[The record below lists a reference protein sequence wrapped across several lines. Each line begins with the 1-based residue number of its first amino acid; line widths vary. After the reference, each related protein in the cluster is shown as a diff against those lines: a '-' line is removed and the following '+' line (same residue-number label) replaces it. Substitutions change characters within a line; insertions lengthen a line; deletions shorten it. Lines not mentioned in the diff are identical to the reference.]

1 MESRQPNLY
10 VVAGPNGAGKS
21 TFARLFLPEYAD
33 CREFVNAD
41 LIAAGLSPFNPESLA
56 LQAGRLMLERVEALA
71 EARIDFGF
79 ETTLAGKSW
88 LPVLAKLRAQGYRL
102 HLFFLWIPSPDL
114 ALRRI
119 EERVRAGG
127 HSVPEEVVRRRFAR
141 GLRNFAQ
148 IYVPVVDLSLLLDNS
163 KSLPDEVPA
172 KDAPEVFIRA
182 VQALKEAAA
191 AAVAEHWRNG
201 RPVYVWRDEQVVALH
216 PDGSAVPVKRDEP
229 R

>member
-1 MESRQPNLY
+1 MGSRQPNLY
-10 VVAGPNGAGKS
+10 IVAGPNGAGKS

-56 LQAGRLMLERVEALA
+56 IQAGKLMLERVEALA

-88 LPVLAKLRAQGYRL
+88 LPVFQRLRQRGYRL
-102 HLFFLWIPSPDL
+102 HIFFLWIPEPDL

-127 HSVPEEVVRRRFAR
+127 HSIPEEVVRRRFAR
-141 GLRNFAQ
+141 GLRNFFQTYA
-148 IYVPVVDLSLLLDNS
+148 PVVDAWLLLDNS
-163 KSLPDEVPA
+163 RNP
-172 KDAPEVFIRA
+172 PET
-182 VQALKEAAA
+182 
-191 AAVAEHWRNG
+191 
-201 RPVYVWRDEQVVALH
+201 VALGLTDH
-216 PDGSAVPVKRDEP
+216 QIALDRELFAKISEEAKKS
-229 R
+229 

>member
-1 MESRQPNLY
+1 MWSRQPNLY

-56 LQAGRLMLERVEALA
+56 IQAGKLMLERIEALA

-88 LPVLAKLRAQGYRL
+88 LPVLQRLREQGYRL
-102 HLFFLWIPSPDL
+102 HIFFLWIPGPDL

-127 HSVPEEVVRRRFAR
+127 HFIPEEVVRRRYTR
-141 GLRNFAQ
+141 GLRNFPQ
-148 IYVPVVDLSLLLDNS
+148 IYAPVVDLSLLLDNS
-163 KSLPDEVPA
+163 KSLPDAVPA
-172 KDAPEVFIRA
+172 KDPQKSSAR
-182 VQALKEAAA
+182 QRRLL
-191 AAVAEHWRNG
+191 G
-201 RPVYVWRDEQVVALH
+201 RPSRPRSPSIGATAARSTSGATGRLWRSIRTDRRFQ
-216 PDGSAVPVKRDEP
+216 
-229 R
+229 

>member
-1 MESRQPNLY
+1 MLRGMKGGQPNLY

-56 LQAGRLMLERVEALA
+56 IRAGKLMLERIETLG
-71 EARIDFGF
+71 EARVDFGF

-88 LPVLAKLRAQGYRL
+88 VPLLQRLRDRGYRL
-102 HLFFLWIPSPDL
+102 HIFFLWIPGPEL

-127 HSVPEEVVRRRFAR
+127 HSVPEEVVRRRFRR
-141 GLRNFAQ
+141 GLGNFSQ
-148 IYVPVVDLSLLLDNS
+148 IYAPLVDMALTLNNS
-163 KSLPDEVPA
+163 DRLPMRGMDTEL
-172 KDAPEVFIRA
+172 PEISVKA
-182 VQALKEAAA
+182 TQALGKAVEAAI
-191 AAVAEHWRNG
+191 AEHWRNG

-216 PDGSAVPVKRDEP
+216 PDGR
-229 R
+229 RFR

>member
-1 MESRQPNLY
+1 MGSRQPNLY

-56 LQAGRLMLERVEALA
+56 IQAGRLMLERIEALA
-71 EARIDFGF
+71 EMRIDFGF

-88 LPVLAKLRAQGYRL
+88 LPVLQRLRAQGYRL
-102 HLFFLWIPSPDL
+102 HIFFLWIPEPDL

-127 HSVPEEVVRRRFAR
+127 HSIPEEVVRRRFAR
-141 GLRNFAQ
+141 GLRNFFQ
-148 IYVPVVDLSLLLDNS
+148 IYAPVVDAWLLLDNS
-163 KSLPDEVPA
+163 KRP
-172 KDAPEVFIRA
+172 PE
-182 VQALKEAAA
+182 
-191 AAVAEHWRNG
+191 
-201 RPVYVWRDEQVVALH
+201 PVALGLTDH
-216 PDGSAVPVKRDEP
+216 QIALDRELFARISEGAKKS
-229 R
+229 

>member
-56 LQAGRLMLERVEALA
+56 IQAGKLMLERIEALA

-88 LPVLAKLRAQGYRL
+88 LPVLQRLRERGYRL
-102 HLFFLWIPSPDL
+102 HIFFLWIPGADL

-127 HSVPEEVVRRRFAR
+127 HSIPEEVVRRRYTR
-141 GLRNFAQ
+141 GLRNLFQ
-148 IYVPVVDLSLLLDNS
+148 IYAPVVDSWLLFDSSQESPELFALSIEDLQLIFDRELFATI
-163 KSLPDEVPA
+163 K
-172 KDAPEVFIRA
+172 R
-182 VQALKEAAA
+182 EAR
-191 AAVAEHWRNG
+191 E
-201 RPVYVWRDEQVVALH
+201 
-216 PDGSAVPVKRDEP
+216 
-229 R
+229 